1 MSTEV
6 DIAPPQA
13 LRHLKAVAAVALL
26 VATGIVSGG
35 LFSRVHAHQEL
46 TSWTDAQAVPT
57 VATVLP
63 EPTPAS
69 QPLVLPGHLAAYI
82 NAPIYARVSGYLHAW
97 YADIGTHVKAGQ
109 LLAVIDTPDL
119 DQQLQQARADLQNS
133 VANEKLA
140 ATTAKRWTEML
151 KQDSVS
157 QQDADEKTSDLIAK
171 QATMEA
177 NEANVRRLEAL
188 ESFKRLTAPFDGVV
202 TARKTD
208 VGALIDAGSGSGPEL
223 FTVSDASQLR
233 VYVSV
238 PQSDAASIKPGMHAT
253 LTVPERP
260 GMTFDAKLVDTDQS
274 ISQTSGTMLVQLAVD
289 NKAGLL
295 FPGEYTEVHLDMP
308 GDAHA
313 LFVPASALI
322 FRSHGMQVAVAGAN
336 HRVQLHDVTIGTD
349 LGTRVEITAGLKA
362 GEPVIDN
369 PPDSLANGDIV
380 RLAATAATNAP
391 NAAVANASVNKPA
404 GAPTHAATKTASA
417 NPAQNAERA
426 HG

>member
-1 MSTEV
+1 MSTEI
-6 DIAPPQA
+6 DIASPQP
-13 LRHLKAVAAVALL
+13 LRHLKSTAAIALMVAA
-26 VATGIVSGG
+26 GIVSGG
-35 LFSRVHAHQEL
+35 IFSRVHAHQDL
-46 TSWTDAQAVPT
+46 ATWTDAQAIPT
-57 VATVLP
+57 VATVQP
-63 EPTPAS
+63 QASPAS
-69 QPLVLPGHLAAYI
+69 EPLVLPGRLAAYI

-109 LLAVIDTPDL
+109 LLGVIDTPDL

-157 QQDADEKTSDLIAK
+157 QQEADEKTSDLIAK
-171 QATMEA
+171 QATVEA

-188 ESFKRLTAPFDGVV
+188 ASFKRITAPFDGIV

-208 VGALIDAGSGSGPEL
+208 VGALIDAGSGSGPDL
-223 FTVSDASQLR
+223 FTVSDAGQLR

-260 GMTFDAKLVDTDQS
+260 GVKFDAKLVDTDQS
-274 ISQTSGTMLVQLAVD
+274 ISPASGTMLVQLAVD
-289 NKAGLL
+289 NKQGLL
-295 FPGEYTEVHLDMP
+295 FPGEYTEVHLAMP

-322 FRSHGMQVAVAGAN
+322 FRAHGMQIAVADA
-336 HRVQLHDVTIGTD
+336 HRHVQLRDVTIGTD
-349 LGTRVEITAGLKA
+349 LGTRVEITAGLHA
-362 GEPVIDN
+362 GERVIDN
-369 PPDSLANGDIV
+369 PPDSLASGDLV
-380 RLAATAATNAP
+380 RLASAGSPGAQSTQTAA
-391 NAAVANASVNKPA
+391 V
-404 GAPTHAATKTASA
+404 HD
-417 NPAQNAERA
+417 AERA

>member
-1 MSTEV
+1 MSTEI
-6 DIAPPQA
+6 DIASPQP
-13 LRHLKAVAAVALL
+13 LRHLKSTAAIALMVAA
-26 VATGIVSGG
+26 GIVSGG
-35 LFSRVHAHQEL
+35 IFSRVHAHQDL
-46 TSWTDAQAVPT
+46 ATWTDAQAIPT
-57 VATVLP
+57 VATVQP
-63 EPTPAS
+63 QASPAS
-69 QPLVLPGHLAAYI
+69 EPLVLPGRLAAYI

-109 LLAVIDTPDL
+109 LLGVIDTPDL

-140 ATTAKRWTEML
+140 ATTAERWTEML

-157 QQDADEKTSDLIAK
+157 QQEADEKTSDLIAK
-171 QATMEA
+171 QATVEA

-188 ESFKRLTAPFDGVV
+188 ASFKRITAPFDGIV

-208 VGALIDAGSGSGPEL
+208 VGALIDAGSGSGPDL
-223 FTVSDASQLR
+223 FTVSDAGQLR

-260 GMTFDAKLVDTDQS
+260 GVKFDAKLVDTDQS
-274 ISQTSGTMLVQLAVD
+274 ISPASGTMLVQLAVD
-289 NKAGLL
+289 NKQGLL
-295 FPGEYTEVHLDMP
+295 FPGEYTEVHLAMP

-322 FRSHGMQVAVAGAN
+322 FRAHGMQIAVADA
-336 HRVQLHDVTIGTD
+336 HRHVQLRDVTIGTD
-349 LGTRVEITAGLKA
+349 LGTRVEITAGLHA
-362 GEPVIDN
+362 GERVIDN
-369 PPDSLANGDIV
+369 PPDSLASGDLV
-380 RLAATAATNAP
+380 RLASAGSPGAQSTQTAA
-391 NAAVANASVNKPA
+391 V
-404 GAPTHAATKTASA
+404 HD
-417 NPAQNAERA
+417 AERA

>member
-1 MSTEV
+1 MSTEI
-6 DIAPPQA
+6 DIASPQP
-13 LRHLKAVAAVALL
+13 LRHLKSTAAIALMVAA
-26 VATGIVSGG
+26 GIVSGG
-35 LFSRVHAHQEL
+35 IFSRVHAHQDL
-46 TSWTDAQAVPT
+46 ATWTDAQAIPT
-57 VATVLP
+57 VATVQP
-63 EPTPAS
+63 QASPAS
-69 QPLVLPGHLAAYI
+69 EPLVLPGRLAAYI

-109 LLAVIDTPDL
+109 LLGVIDTPDL

-157 QQDADEKTSDLIAK
+157 QQEADEKTSDLIAK
-171 QATMEA
+171 QATVEA

-188 ESFKRLTAPFDGVV
+188 ASFKRITAPFDGIV

-208 VGALIDAGSGSGPEL
+208 VGALIDAGSGSGPDL

-260 GMTFDAKLVDTDQS
+260 RVKFDAKLVDTDRS
-274 ISQTSGTMLVQLAVD
+274 ISPASGTMLVQLAVD
-289 NKAGLL
+289 NKQGLL
-295 FPGEYTEVHLDMP
+295 FPGEYTEVHLAMP

-322 FRSHGMQVAVAGAN
+322 FRAHGMQIAVADA
-336 HRVQLHDVTIGTD
+336 HRHVQLRDVTIGTD
-349 LGTRVEITAGLKA
+349 LGTRVEITAGLHA
-362 GEPVIDN
+362 GERVIDN
-369 PPDSLANGDIV
+369 PPDSLASGDLV
-380 RLAATAATNAP
+380 RLASAGSPGAQSTQTAA
-391 NAAVANASVNKPA
+391 V
-404 GAPTHAATKTASA
+404 HD
-417 NPAQNAERA
+417 AERA

>member
-1 MSTEV
+1 MSTEI
-6 DIAPPQA
+6 DIASPQP
-13 LRHLKAVAAVALL
+13 LRHLKSTAAIALMVAA
-26 VATGIVSGG
+26 GIVSGG
-35 LFSRVHAHQEL
+35 IFSRVHAHQEL
-46 TSWTDAQAVPT
+46 ATWTDAQAIPT
-57 VATVLP
+57 VATVRP
-63 EPTPAS
+63 QASPAS
-69 QPLVLPGHLAAYI
+69 EPLVLPGRLAAYI

-109 LLAVIDTPDL
+109 LLGVIDTPDL

-157 QQDADEKTSDLIAK
+157 QQEADEKTSDLIAK
-171 QATMEA
+171 QATVEA
-177 NEANVRRLEAL
+177 NQANVRRLEAL
-188 ESFKRLTAPFDGVV
+188 ESFKRITAPFDGIV

-208 VGALIDAGSGSGPEL
+208 VGALIDAGSGSGPDL

-260 GMTFDAKLVDTDQS
+260 GVKFDAKLVDTDQS
-274 ISQTSGTMLVQLAVD
+274 ISPASGTMLVQLAVD
-289 NKAGLL
+289 NQQGML
-295 FPGEYTEVHLDMP
+295 FPGEYTEVHLAMP
-308 GDAHA
+308 GDSHA

-322 FRSHGMQVAVAGAN
+322 FRAHGMQVAVADA
-336 HRVQLHDVTIGTD
+336 HQHVQLRDVTIGTD
-349 LGTRVEITAGLKA
+349 LGTRVEITSGLHA
-362 GEPVIDN
+362 GERVIDN
-369 PPDSLANGDIV
+369 PPDSLASGDLV
-380 RLAATAATNAP
+380 RLAATNVQGAQSTQSAAMHDP
-391 NAAVANASVNKPA
+391 
-404 GAPTHAATKTASA
+404 
-417 NPAQNAERA
+417 ERA

>member
-1 MSTEV
+1 MSTEI
-6 DIAPPQA
+6 DIASPQP
-13 LRHLKAVAAVALL
+13 LRHLKSTAAIALMVAA
-26 VATGIVSGG
+26 GIVSGG
-35 LFSRVHAHQEL
+35 IFSRVHAHQEL
-46 TSWTDAQAVPT
+46 ATWTDAQAIPT
-57 VATVLP
+57 VATVQP
-63 EPTPAS
+63 QASPAS
-69 QPLVLPGHLAAYI
+69 QPLVLPGRLAAYI

-109 LLAVIDTPDL
+109 LLGVIDTPDL

-157 QQDADEKTSDLIAK
+157 QQEADEKTSDLIAK
-171 QATMEA
+171 QATVEA

-188 ESFKRLTAPFDGVV
+188 ESFKRITAPFDGIV

-208 VGALIDAGSGSGPEL
+208 VGALIDAGSGSGPDL

-260 GMTFDAKLVDTDQS
+260 GVKFDAKLVDTDQS
-274 ISQTSGTMLVQLAVD
+274 ISPASGTMLVQLAVD
-289 NKAGLL
+289 NKQGQL
-295 FPGEYTEVHLDMP
+295 FPGEYTEVHLAMP

-322 FRSHGMQVAVAGAN
+322 FRAHGMQVAVADA
-336 HRVQLHDVTIGTD
+336 HQHVQLRDVTIGTD
-349 LGTRVEITAGLKA
+349 LGTRVEITSGLHA
-362 GEPVIDN
+362 GERVIDN
-369 PPDSLANGDIV
+369 PPDSLASGDLV
-380 RLAATAATNAP
+380 RLASTNAP
-391 NAAVANASVNKPA
+391 GAQSTQTAAMHDP
-404 GAPTHAATKTASA
+404 
-417 NPAQNAERA
+417 ERA

>member
-6 DIAPPQA
+6 DIASPQP
-13 LRHLKAVAAVALL
+13 LRHLKSVAAVALM
-26 VATGIVSGG
+26 VAAGVVSGG
-35 LFSRVHAHQEL
+35 IFSRVHAHQEL
-46 TSWTDAQAVPT
+46 TAWTEAEAIPT

-63 EPTPAS
+63 QPSPAT
-69 QPLVLPGHLAAYI
+69 QALVLPGRLAAYI

-133 VANEKLA
+133 IANEKLA
-140 ATTAKRWTEML
+140 ATTATRWTEML

-157 QQDADEKTSDLIAK
+157 QQETDEKTADLLAK
-171 QATMEA
+171 QATVEA
-177 NEANVRRLEAL
+177 NQANVRRLEAL

-208 VGALIDAGSGSGPEL
+208 VGQLIDAGSGSGPEL

-238 PQSDAASIKPGMHAT
+238 PQSDAAAIRPGMQAT

-260 GMTFDAKLVDTDQS
+260 GQKFDAKLVDTDQS
-274 ISQTSGTMLVQLAVD
+274 ITPASGTMLVQLAVD
-289 NKAGLL
+289 NHAGLL
-295 FPGEYTEVHLDMP
+295 FPGEYTEVHLALP
-308 GDAHA
+308 GEPHA

-322 FRSHGMQVAVAGAN
+322 FRQHGMQVAVADKDR
-336 HRVQLHDVTIGTD
+336 HVQLRDVTVGTD
-349 LGTRVEITAGLKA
+349 LGTRVEITSGLQA
-362 GEPVIDN
+362 GERVIDN
-369 PPDSLANGDIV
+369 PPDSLATGDVV
-380 RLAATAATNAP
+380 RLA
-391 NAAVANASVNKPA
+391 SVSVTGTPLS
-404 GAPTHAATKTASA
+404 HSA
-417 NPAQNAERA
+417 EPA

>member
-1 MSTEV
+1 MSTEI
-6 DIAPPQA
+6 DIASPQP
-13 LRHLKAVAAVALL
+13 LRHLKSTAAIALMVAA
-26 VATGIVSGG
+26 GIVSGG
-35 LFSRVHAHQEL
+35 IFSRVHAHQEL
-46 TSWTDAQAVPT
+46 ATWTDAQAIPT
-57 VATVLP
+57 VATVQP
-63 EPTPAS
+63 QASPAS
-69 QPLVLPGHLAAYI
+69 QQLMLPGRLAAYI

-109 LLAVIDTPDL
+109 LLGVIDTPDL

-157 QQDADEKTSDLIAK
+157 QQETDEKTSDLIAK
-171 QATMEA
+171 QATVEA

-188 ESFKRLTAPFDGVV
+188 ESFKRITAPFDGIV

-208 VGALIDAGSGSGPEL
+208 VGALIDAGSGSGPDL

-260 GMTFDAKLVDTDQS
+260 GVKFDAKLVDSDQS
-274 ISQTSGTMLVQLAVD
+274 ISPASGTMLVQLAVD
-289 NKAGLL
+289 NKQGLL
-295 FPGEYTEVHLDMP
+295 FPGEYTEVHLAMP

-322 FRSHGMQVAVAGAN
+322 FRAHGMQVAVADM
-336 HRVQLHDVTIGTD
+336 HQHVQLRDVTIGTD
-349 LGTRVEITAGLKA
+349 LGTRVEITSGLHA
-362 GEPVIDN
+362 GERVIDN
-369 PPDSLANGDIV
+369 PPDSLASGDLV
-380 RLAATAATNAP
+380 RLASTNAP
-391 NAAVANASVNKPA
+391 GAQSTQTAAMHDP
-404 GAPTHAATKTASA
+404 
-417 NPAQNAERA
+417 ERA

>member
-1 MSTEV
+1 MSTEI
-6 DIAPPQA
+6 DIASPQP
-13 LRHLKAVAAVALL
+13 LRHLKSTAAIALMVAA
-26 VATGIVSGG
+26 GIVSGG
-35 LFSRVHAHQEL
+35 IFSRVHAHQEL
-46 TSWTDAQAVPT
+46 ATWTDAQAIPT
-57 VATVLP
+57 VATVQP
-63 EPTPAS
+63 QASPAS
-69 QPLVLPGHLAAYI
+69 QQLMLPGRLAAYI

-109 LLAVIDTPDL
+109 LLGVIDTPDL
-119 DQQLQQARADLQNS
+119 DQQLEQARADLQNS

-157 QQDADEKTSDLIAK
+157 QQETDEKTSDLIAK
-171 QATMEA
+171 QATVEA

-188 ESFKRLTAPFDGVV
+188 ESFKRITAPFDGIV

-208 VGALIDAGSGSGPEL
+208 VGALIDAGSGSGPDL

-260 GMTFDAKLVDTDQS
+260 GVKFDAKLVDSDQS
-274 ISQTSGTMLVQLAVD
+274 ISPASGTMLVQLAVD
-289 NKAGLL
+289 NKQGLL
-295 FPGEYTEVHLDMP
+295 FPGEYTEVHLAMP
-308 GDAHA
+308 GDSHA

-322 FRSHGMQVAVAGAN
+322 FRAHGMQVAVADA
-336 HRVQLHDVTIGTD
+336 HQHVELRDVTIGTD
-349 LGTRVEITAGLKA
+349 LGTRVEITSGLHA
-362 GEPVIDN
+362 GERVIDN
-369 PPDSLANGDIV
+369 PPDSLASGDLV
-380 RLAATAATNAP
+380 RLASANAPGAQATQTAAMHDP
-391 NAAVANASVNKPA
+391 
-404 GAPTHAATKTASA
+404 
-417 NPAQNAERA
+417 ERA

>member
-6 DIAPPQA
+6 DIASPQP
-13 LRHLKAVAAVALL
+13 LRHLKSAAAVALM
-26 VATGIVSGG
+26 VAAGIVSGG
-35 LFSRVHAHQEL
+35 VFSRVHAHQEL
-46 TSWTDAQAVPT
+46 ATWTDAQAIPT

-63 EPTPAS
+63 QASPAS
-69 QPLVLPGHLAAYI
+69 EPLVLPGRLAAYI

-109 LLAVIDTPDL
+109 LLGVIDTPDL

-157 QQDADEKTSDLIAK
+157 QQEADEKTSDLIAK
-171 QATMEA
+171 QATVEA

-238 PQSDAASIKPGMHAT
+238 PQSDAASIKAGMHAT

-260 GMTFDAKLVDTDQS
+260 GIKFDAKLVDTDQS
-274 ISQTSGTMLVQLAVD
+274 ISPASGTMLVQLAVD
-289 NKAGLL
+289 NKQGML
-295 FPGEYTEVHLDMP
+295 FPGEYTEVHLAMP

-313 LFVPASALI
+313 LFVPASTLI
-322 FRSHGMQVAVAGAN
+322 FRAHGMQVAVADAN
-336 HRVQLHDVTIGTD
+336 RHVQLRDVTIGTD
-349 LGTRVEITAGLKA
+349 LGTRVEITSGLHA
-362 GEPVIDN
+362 GERVIDN
-369 PPDSLANGDIV
+369 PPDSLASGDLV
-380 RLAATAATNAP
+380 RLASANAPGAPGAQSTQTAAVHDT
-391 NAAVANASVNKPA
+391 
-404 GAPTHAATKTASA
+404 
-417 NPAQNAERA
+417 ERA

>member
-6 DIAPPQA
+6 DIAPPQS
-13 LRHLKAVAAVALL
+13 LRHLKSVAAVALM
-26 VATGIVSGG
+26 VAAGIVSGG

-46 TSWTDAQAVPT
+46 TSWTDAQSVPT

-63 EPTPAS
+63 EPSPAS
-69 QPLVLPGHLAAYI
+69 QALVLPGHLAAYI

-109 LLAVIDTPDL
+109 LLGVIDTPDL
-119 DQQLQQARADLQNS
+119 DQQLQQANADLQNS
-133 VANEKLA
+133 IANEKLA

-157 QQDADEKTSDLIAK
+157 QQEADEKTSDLIAK
-171 QATMEA
+171 QATVQA
-177 NEANVRRLEAL
+177 NQANVRRLEAL

-260 GMTFDAKLVDTDQS
+260 GLKFDAKLVDTDQS
-274 ISQTSGTMLVQLAVD
+274 ISADSGTMLVQLAVD
-289 NKAGLL
+289 NKQGML
-295 FPGEYTEVHLDMP
+295 FPGEYTEVHLAMP

-322 FRSHGMQVAVAGAN
+322 FRAHGMQVAVAGAD
-336 HRVQLHDVTIGTD
+336 HKVQLRDVTIGTD
-349 LGTRVEITAGLKA
+349 LGTRVEIIEGLKA
-362 GEPVIDN
+362 GERVIDN
-369 PPDSLANGDIV
+369 PPDSLANGDVV
-380 RLAATAATNAP
+380 RLAATE
-391 NAAVANASVNKPA
+391 ASD
-404 GAPTHAATKTASA
+404 TASNTSA
-417 NPAQNAERA
+417 SHDAEHA

>member
-6 DIAPPQA
+6 DIAPPQS
-13 LRHLKAVAAVALL
+13 LRHLKSVAAVALM
-26 VATGIVSGG
+26 VAAGIVSGG

-63 EPTPAS
+63 EPSPAS
-69 QPLVLPGHLAAYI
+69 QALVLPGHLAAYI

-109 LLAVIDTPDL
+109 LLGLIDTPDL
-119 DQQLQQARADLQNS
+119 DQQLQQANADLQNS
-133 VANEKLA
+133 IANEKLA

-157 QQDADEKTSDLIAK
+157 QQETDEKTSDLIAK
-171 QATMEA
+171 QATVEA
-177 NEANVRRLEAL
+177 NQANVRRLEAL

-208 VGALIDAGSGSGPEL
+208 VGALINAGSGSGPEL

-260 GMTFDAKLVDTDQS
+260 GMQFDAKLVDTDQS
-274 ISQTSGTMLVQLAVD
+274 ISPASGTMLVQLAVD
-289 NKAGLL
+289 NKQGTL
-295 FPGEYTEVHLDMP
+295 FPGEYTEVHLAMP

-322 FRSHGMQVAVAGAN
+322 FRAHGMQVAVTGAD
-336 HRVQLHDVTIGTD
+336 HKVQLRDVTIGTD
-349 LGTRVEITAGLKA
+349 LGTRVEITEGLKA
-362 GEPVIDN
+362 GERVIDN
-369 PPDSLANGDIV
+369 PPDSLANGDVV
-380 RLAATAATNAP
+380 RLAASEATNTVSTAGTT
-391 NAAVANASVNKPA
+391 NAS
-404 GAPTHAATKTASA
+404 HD
-417 NPAQNAERA
+417 AERA

>member
-1 MSTEV
+1 MSTEI
-6 DIAPPQA
+6 DIASPQP
-13 LRHLKAVAAVALL
+13 LRHLKSTAAIALMVAA
-26 VATGIVSGG
+26 GIVSGG
-35 LFSRVHAHQEL
+35 IFSRVHAHQEL
-46 TSWTDAQAVPT
+46 ATWTDAQAIPT
-57 VATVLP
+57 VATVQP
-63 EPTPAS
+63 QASPAS
-69 QPLVLPGHLAAYI
+69 EPLVLPGRLAAYI

-109 LLAVIDTPDL
+109 LLGVIDTPDL

-157 QQDADEKTSDLIAK
+157 QQEADEKTSDLIAK
-171 QATMEA
+171 QATVEA

-188 ESFKRLTAPFDGVV
+188 ESFKRITAPFDGVV

-208 VGALIDAGSGSGPEL
+208 VGALIDAGSGSGPDL

-260 GMTFDAKLVDTDQS
+260 GVKFDAKLVDTDQS
-274 ISQTSGTMLVQLAVD
+274 ISPASGTMLVQLAVD
-289 NKAGLL
+289 NKQGLL
-295 FPGEYTEVHLDMP
+295 FPGEYTEVHLAMP
-308 GDAHA
+308 GDSHA

-322 FRSHGMQVAVAGAN
+322 FRAHGMQIAVANA
-336 HRVQLHDVTIGTD
+336 HQHVQLRDVTIGTD
-349 LGTRVEITAGLKA
+349 LGTRVEITAGLHA
-362 GEPVIDN
+362 GERVIDN
-369 PPDSLANGDIV
+369 PPDSLASGDLV
-380 RLAATAATNAP
+380 R
-391 NAAVANASVNKPA
+391 V
-404 GAPTHAATKTASA
+404 ASA
-417 NPAQNAERA
+417 NGGGAQSTQTAAVHDAERA

>member
-1 MSTEV
+1 MSTEI
-6 DIAPPQA
+6 DIASPQP
-13 LRHLKAVAAVALL
+13 LRHLKSTAAIALMVAA
-26 VATGIVSGG
+26 GIVSGG
-35 LFSRVHAHQEL
+35 IFSRVHAHQEL
-46 TSWTDAQAVPT
+46 ATWTDAQAIPT
-57 VATVLP
+57 VATVQP
-63 EPTPAS
+63 QASPAS
-69 QPLVLPGHLAAYI
+69 EPLVLPGRLAAYI

-109 LLAVIDTPDL
+109 LLGVIDTPDL

-157 QQDADEKTSDLIAK
+157 QQEADEKTSDLIAK
-171 QATMEA
+171 QATVEA

-188 ESFKRLTAPFDGVV
+188 ESFKRITAPFDGIV

-208 VGALIDAGSGSGPEL
+208 VGALIDAGSGSGPDL

-260 GMTFDAKLVDTDQS
+260 GVKFDAKLVDTDQS
-274 ISQTSGTMLVQLAVD
+274 ISPASGTMLVQLAVD
-289 NKAGLL
+289 NKEGLL
-295 FPGEYTEVHLDMP
+295 FPGEYTEVHLAMP
-308 GDAHA
+308 GNSHA

-322 FRSHGMQVAVAGAN
+322 FRAHGMQIAVVDA
-336 HRVQLHDVTIGTD
+336 HQHVQLRDVTIGTD
-349 LGTRVEITAGLKA
+349 LGTRVEITAGLHA
-362 GEPVIDN
+362 GERVIDN
-369 PPDSLANGDIV
+369 PPDSLASGDLV
-380 RLAATAATNAP
+380 RLASTNAP
-391 NAAVANASVNKPA
+391 GTQSTQTAAV
-404 GAPTHAATKTASA
+404 HD
-417 NPAQNAERA
+417 AERA

>member
-1 MSTEV
+1 MSTEI
-6 DIAPPQA
+6 DIASPQP
-13 LRHLKAVAAVALL
+13 LRHLKSTAAIALMVAA
-26 VATGIVSGG
+26 GIVSGG
-35 LFSRVHAHQEL
+35 IFSRVHAHQEL
-46 TSWTDAQAVPT
+46 ATWTDAQAIPT
-57 VATVLP
+57 VATVRP
-63 EPTPAS
+63 QASPAS
-69 QPLVLPGHLAAYI
+69 EPLVLPGRLAAYI

-109 LLAVIDTPDL
+109 LLGVIDTPDL

-157 QQDADEKTSDLIAK
+157 QQEADEKTSDLIAK
-171 QATMEA
+171 QATVEA
-177 NEANVRRLEAL
+177 NQANVRRLEAL
-188 ESFKRLTAPFDGVV
+188 ESFKRITAPFDGIV

-208 VGALIDAGSGSGPEL
+208 VGALIDAGSGSGPDL

-260 GMTFDAKLVDTDQS
+260 GVKFDAKLVDTDQS
-274 ISQTSGTMLVQLAVD
+274 ISPASGTMLVQLAVD
-289 NKAGLL
+289 NKQGLL
-295 FPGEYTEVHLDMP
+295 FPGEYTEVHLAMP

-322 FRSHGMQVAVAGAN
+322 FRAHGMQIAVADA
-336 HRVQLHDVTIGTD
+336 HRHVQLRDVTIGTD
-349 LGTRVEITAGLKA
+349 LGTREEITAGLHA
-362 GEPVIDN
+362 GERVIDN
-369 PPDSLANGDIV
+369 PPDSLASGDLV
-380 RLAATAATNAP
+380 RLASAGSPGAQSTQTAA
-391 NAAVANASVNKPA
+391 V
-404 GAPTHAATKTASA
+404 HD
-417 NPAQNAERA
+417 AERA

>member
-1 MSTEV
+1 MSTEI
-6 DIAPPQA
+6 DIAPPQS
-13 LRHLKAVAAVALL
+13 LRRLKSVAAMAVMVA
-26 VATGIVSGG
+26 AGIVSGG
-35 LFSRVHAHQEL
+35 LFSRVRAHQEL

-63 EPTPAS
+63 EPGPAS
-69 QPLVLPGHLAAYI
+69 QALVLPGHLAAYI

-109 LLAVIDTPDL
+109 LLGLIDTPDL
-119 DQQLQQARADLQNS
+119 DQQLQQANADLQNS
-133 VANEKLA
+133 IANEKLA
-140 ATTAKRWTEML
+140 ATTARRWTEML

-157 QQDADEKTSDLIAK
+157 QQEADEKTSDLIAR
-171 QATMEA
+171 QATVAA
-177 NEANVRRLEAL
+177 NQANVRRLEAL

-208 VGALIDAGSGSGPEL
+208 VGALINAGSGSGPEL

-260 GMTFDAKLVDTDQS
+260 GMQFEAKLVDTDQS
-274 ISQTSGTMLVQLAVD
+274 ISPASGTMLVQLAVD
-289 NKAGLL
+289 NKQGML
-295 FPGEYTEVHLDMP
+295 FPGEYTEVHLAMP
-308 GDAHA
+308 GDANA

-322 FRSHGMQVAVAGAN
+322 FRARGMQVAVAGAD
-336 HRVQLHDVTIGTD
+336 HKVHLRDVTIGTD
-349 LGTRVEITAGLKA
+349 LGTRVEIIEGLKA
-362 GEPVIDN
+362 GERVIDN
-369 PPDSLANGDIV
+369 PPDSLTNGDVV
-380 RLAATAATNAP
+380 RLAASDATN
-391 NAAVANASVNKPA
+391 
-404 GAPTHAATKTASA
+404 TASTARAA
-417 NPAQNAERA
+417 NTSLGTERA

>member
-1 MSTEV
+1 MSTEI
-6 DIAPPQA
+6 DIASPQP
-13 LRHLKAVAAVALL
+13 LRHLKSTAAIALMVAA
-26 VATGIVSGG
+26 GIVSGG
-35 LFSRVHAHQEL
+35 IFSRVHAHQEL
-46 TSWTDAQAVPT
+46 ATWTDAQAIPT
-57 VATVLP
+57 VATVQP
-63 EPTPAS
+63 QASPAS
-69 QPLVLPGHLAAYI
+69 QPLVLPGRLAAYI

-109 LLAVIDTPDL
+109 LLGVIDTPDL

-157 QQDADEKTSDLIAK
+157 QQEADEKTSDLIAK
-171 QATMEA
+171 QATVEA

-188 ESFKRLTAPFDGVV
+188 ESFKRITAPFDGIV

-208 VGALIDAGSGSGPEL
+208 VGALIDAGSGSGPDL

-260 GMTFDAKLVDTDQS
+260 GVMFDAKLVDTDQS
-274 ISQTSGTMLVQLAVD
+274 ISPASGTMLVQLAVD
-289 NKAGLL
+289 NKQGQL
-295 FPGEYTEVHLDMP
+295 FPGEYTEVHLAMP

-322 FRSHGMQVAVAGAN
+322 FRAHGMQVAVADA
-336 HRVQLHDVTIGTD
+336 HQHVQLRDVTIGND
-349 LGTRVEITAGLKA
+349 LGTRVEITSGLHA
-362 GEPVIDN
+362 GERVIDN
-369 PPDSLANGDIV
+369 PPDSLASGDLV
-380 RLAATAATNAP
+380 RLASTNAP
-391 NAAVANASVNKPA
+391 GAQSTQTAAMHDP
-404 GAPTHAATKTASA
+404 
-417 NPAQNAERA
+417 ERA

>member
-1 MSTEV
+1 
-6 DIAPPQA
+6 
-13 LRHLKAVAAVALL
+13 
-26 VATGIVSGG
+26 
-35 LFSRVHAHQEL
+35 
-46 TSWTDAQAVPT
+46 
-57 VATVLP
+57 
-63 EPTPAS
+63 
-69 QPLVLPGHLAAYI
+69 
-82 NAPIYARVSGYLHAW
+82 
-97 YADIGTHVKAGQ
+97 
-109 LLAVIDTPDL
+109 
-119 DQQLQQARADLQNS
+119 
-133 VANEKLA
+133 
-140 ATTAKRWTEML
+140 
-151 KQDSVS
+151 
-157 QQDADEKTSDLIAK
+157 
-171 QATMEA
+171 
-177 NEANVRRLEAL
+177 
-188 ESFKRLTAPFDGVV
+188 
-202 TARKTD
+202 
-208 VGALIDAGSGSGPEL
+208 
-223 FTVSDASQLR
+223 
-233 VYVSV
+233 
-238 PQSDAASIKPGMHAT
+238 
-253 LTVPERP
+253 VPERP

-391 NAAVANASVNKPA
+391 GAAVASVPA
-404 GAPTHAATKTASA
+404 TQPTSAPTHAATKTASA
-417 NPAQNAERA
+417 NPPQNAERA